1 MRCFMDKTTE
11 VIGRIFDTKEAVPNS
26 FLTTIEEEMIV
37 LQNKIS
43 DLEKKNLNLLIQ
55 NSSSQKFKSEI
66 QNRENELASLKAEL
80 ANSEKKLTSREYEI
94 IQYKEQIQR
103 LTSDFERLSAIAETE
118 KKNYLSEKKKIES
131 HAFDFVF
138 DLSQKYKDGL
148 SENEITLRQ
157 IRADL
162 QKANDEVHSK
172 EIHIKDL
179 QNKIQILGQDY
190 QQLLEK
196 NEFDKKNYA
205 EQKKKLEKQA
215 FEFVNDNCQLEIQ
228 IINLKNEL
236 TQSQNQFEKIKQ
248 DLSIKT
254 IDLQQAEINLSTQ
267 EKFCLELN
275 SRILALKNEI
285 DLARQKESESSEKQ
299 AHLEKQLEQSAQDKN
314 LIENYKVQIENLY
327 AEIEYAKKRYE
338 EETGYK
344 LKLERNKKNLALEKS
359 LLQGALGTLRAEN
372 ASLQDKIIAMSE
384 RIEHLNQDRTKQ
396 DKIIIDLENHLR
408 DSKNQLDIEKNEVF
422 QAQSALSRLQ
432 EEKNNLLE
440 QFSEEKKQIDIEHLN
455 LTQALESQINIHQ
468 EKISSLND
476 VISKLEERL
485 NDVTSQKENVENT
498 FKSVSERLSGQIA
511 DQNLALSQFA
521 KEVALLKS
529 SLHGEEL
536 KNFELSQK
544 YEEKISSLTAVISK
558 LEAQFNTVIS
568 QKDNIENTLKTVS
581 EQLSGQIADQNLAL
595 SQFAKEVTFLESSL
609 HDEEMKNYELNQKID
624 NLTSLLHQSEKIIDQ
639 NKVNYE
645 SSIAELE
652 VKIKEQ
658 LEIQEKILIEKAH
671 LEKLNQTQQSDIFSL
686 QEKTNVC
693 EETISTLQNQLMTC
707 EKAAFLDKENLMSE
721 IQAMSQLSSVKDQ
734 ALVNTEQQL
743 DRLTKQATQYVKFIE
758 AERIQVKKILQHL
771 TVEIK
776 TAVTLHPLK
785 DYRDA
790 TDLELRRVELELKK
804 MPASSSQRG
813 AIENRL
819 EQLYIQ
825 RNQLNELI
833 NKTEKHINA
842 FESELKKVEHRA
854 QVLEVP
860 APANF
865 KLVP

>member
-66 QNRENELASLKAEL
+66 QIRESELASLKNEL
-80 ANSEKKLTSREYEI
+80 ASSEKKITTQEYEI
-94 IQYKEQIQR
+94 NQHKDQIQR
-103 LTSDFERLSAIAETE
+103 LTIELEKLNLIAETE

-148 SENEITLRQ
+148 SESEIALRQ

-162 QKANDEVHSK
+162 QKANDEVHTK
-172 EIHIKDL
+172 EIHIKNL
-179 QNKIQILGQDY
+179 QNKIQILDQDY

-196 NEFDKKNYA
+196 NEFEKKNYA

-228 IINLKNEL
+228 ILNLKNEL
-236 TQSQNQFEKIKQ
+236 TQSQNQYEKIKQ

-267 EKFCLELN
+267 EKFCLDLN
-275 SRILALKNEI
+275 NRILVLQNEI
-285 DLARQKESESSEKQ
+285 DLAQQKVSESSQKQ
-299 AHLEKQLEQSAQDKN
+299 ADLEKQLEQSAQDKN
-314 LIENYKVQIENLY
+314 LIESYKAQIENLY
-327 AEIEYAKKRYE
+327 AEIEYAKIRYE

-344 LKLERNKKNLALEKS
+344 LKLERNKTSLALEKS
-359 LLQGALGTLRAEN
+359 LLQGALGTLQAEN
-372 ASLQDKIIAMSE
+372 SSLQDKITVMSE
-384 RIEHLNQDRTKQ
+384 KIEHLSQDRANQ
-396 DKIIIDLENHLR
+396 DKIIIDLENDLR
-408 DSKNQLDIEKNEVF
+408 DLKTQLDIEKHEVF
-422 QAQSALSRLQ
+422 QVQSALSRLK
-432 EEKNNLLE
+432 EEKNHTE
-440 QFSEEKKQIDIEHLN
+440 QEYSN
-455 LTQALESQINIHQ
+455 LTESLKSQISNHQ
-468 EKISSLND
+468 
-476 VISKLEERL
+476 
-485 NDVTSQKENVENT
+485 
-498 FKSVSERLSGQIA
+498 
-511 DQNLALSQFA
+511 
-521 KEVALLKS
+521 
-529 SLHGEEL
+529 
-536 KNFELSQK
+536 
-544 YEEKISSLTAVISK
+544 EKISSLTAVISK
-558 LEAQFNTVIS
+558 LENQLNTVTS
-568 QKDNIENTLKTVS
+568 QKENIENTFKSIS
-581 EQLSGQIADQNLAL
+581 EQMSGQIADQNLAL
-595 SQFAKEVTFLESSL
+595 SQFAKEVTLLESSL
-609 HDEEMKNYELNQKID
+609 HDEEIKNSELSQKID
-624 NLTSLLHQSEKIIDQ
+624 NLTGLLHQNEKIIHQ
-639 NKVNYE
+639 NKINYE
-645 SSIAELE
+645 SSLAQLEL
-652 VKIKEQ
+652 KIKDQ
-658 LEIQEKILIEKAH
+658 QEIQEKIMIEKAH
-671 LEKLNQTQQSDIFSL
+671 LENLNQTLQFDISSSK
-686 QEKTNVC
+686 EKINAC
-693 EETISTLQNQLMTC
+693 EETINVLQNQLMIC
-707 EKAAFLDKENLMSE
+707 EKTALSDKENLMNEKAHLENLTQALQSDISSSKE
-721 IQAMSQLSSVKDQ
+721 KINACEETINVLQNQLMICEKTALSDKENLMNEVQAMNQITRAKDQ

-804 MPASSSQRG
+804 MPASSSQRS
-813 AIENRL
+813 AVENRL

-860 APANF
+860 APADF
-865 KLVP
+865 SV